1 MSRTALAGVDPDP
14 RMPLCAA
21 GGGRRSA
28 GGGLF
33 GCELAA
39 SARLN
44 LNRPPAGVEAML
56 SHLLAF
62 PAAEKGW
69 AAALVAAEP
78 EAAADKRKTQ
88 RLVDS
93 LDRLHRGRGKGS
105 AQGRAGLLLHCRRA
119 LESHEA
125 QPAGAV
131 AYAALVSFF
140 RRLPTPLVDAELM
153 SRVAATL
160 SRAAPR
166 GLEDEHTRD
175 AILLQKHAQLGLIRR
190 GLCGALVERTLCFA
204 RDFSAKH
211 AGGGTQSEAIL
222 RPLAQRLGP
231 VLLRAAGRDGVSP
244 PASAEVCAKAF
255 VIMALQYDYIFG
267 NEESPS
273 GRGDRD
279 PPAPARHHRVR
290 SWIPLEPIDEHELSE
305 PAVPPPALAALSA
318 VAADAAAMPDPRS
331 AGAEKPEGRRGQRRP
346 SPTAAML
353 AVAFAVCALGWQQ
366 TAHASSCSM
375 HEVAATLAAARRH
388 IYLVLDSWLLGV
400 R

>member
-62 PAAEKGW
+62 PAEKGW

-78 EAAADKRKTQ
+78 EAAADRKKTQ

-93 LDRLHRGRGKGS
+93 LDRLHRGRGKGP
-105 AQGRAGLLLHCRRA
+105 AQGRAGLQLQCRRA

-222 RPLAQRLGP
+222 RHLAQRLGP
-231 VLLRAAGRDGVSP
+231 VLLRDAAPDSTSP

-255 VIMALQYDYIFG
+255 VIMALHYDYIFG

-273 GRGDRD
+273 GRSDRES
-279 PPAPARHHRVR
+279 PASARHHRVR

-305 PAVPPPALAALSA
+305 PAVPPAALGALSA
-318 VAADAAAMPDPRS
+318 AAADTAAMPDPRS
-331 AGAEKPEGRRGQRRP
+331 AGAEGRRGQRRP
-346 SPTAAML
+346 SSTAAML